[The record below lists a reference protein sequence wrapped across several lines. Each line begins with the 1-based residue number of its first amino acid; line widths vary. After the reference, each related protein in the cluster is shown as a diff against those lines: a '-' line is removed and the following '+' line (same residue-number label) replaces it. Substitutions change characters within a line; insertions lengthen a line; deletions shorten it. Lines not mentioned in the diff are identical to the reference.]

1 MNRLIIRILLSITL
15 LMQSVSAQA
24 ELLTLAVASNFT
36 AAMNEIVEQF
46 EAGTEHSVRVSY
58 GSSGMI
64 YAQIING
71 APFDIFFSADQ
82 EKPQALED
90 AGMIL
95 PSTRFTYA
103 VGGLALWSKNAELDL
118 QNGEI
123 LRHGNFNR
131 LALANPRLA
140 PYGIA
145 AVETL
150 QHLGLDESTRHKWV
164 LGENISQALQF
175 VETRNADLG
184 FVSVSQILDQGE
196 VRDGSAWLVP
206 ADLHSPIRQDA
217 VILRRAEQNPAAH
230 AFINFIQG
238 NQASSIIESFGY
250 RLDSE

>member
-95 PSTRFTYA
+95 PGTRFTYA

-150 QHLGLDESTRHKWV
+150 QHLGL
-164 LGENISQALQF
+164 F

-196 VRDGSAWLVP
+196 VRDGSAWLVR